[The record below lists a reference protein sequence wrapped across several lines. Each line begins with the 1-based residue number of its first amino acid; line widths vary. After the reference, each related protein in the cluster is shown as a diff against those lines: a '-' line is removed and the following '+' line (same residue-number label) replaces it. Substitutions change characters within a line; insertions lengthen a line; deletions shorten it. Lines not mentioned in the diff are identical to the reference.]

1 MDRKYVDCRAMPSDS
16 NCSLYI
22 SGTEEEV
29 VRAAAEHA
37 ASVHGH
43 EDTPELREEIRGSLR
58 DEQVRVGTAAA
69 ARSATY
75 RRY

>member
-1 MDRKYVDCRAMPSDS
+1 MGRKFMDCREMPSES

-22 SGTEEEV
+22 SGEEEEV

-43 EDTPELREEIRGSLR
+43 EDTPEFREQIRTQLK
-58 DEQVRVGTAAA
+58 DEVTVPA
-69 ARSATY
+69 
-75 RRY
+75 